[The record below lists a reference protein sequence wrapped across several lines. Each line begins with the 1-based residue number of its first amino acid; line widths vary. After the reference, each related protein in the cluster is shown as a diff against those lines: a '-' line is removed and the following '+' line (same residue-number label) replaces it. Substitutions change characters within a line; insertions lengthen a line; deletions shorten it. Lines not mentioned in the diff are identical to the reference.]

1 MNFSAPGDGIN
12 CEIDHD
18 NSYGTSRA
26 GRQYPSVD
34 SLVNSDSFE
43 EIDSDIDSIAEST
56 GSLGTPPRSR
66 KYLYPKKEYVD
77 HLQPE
82 EVRWCF
88 KKEGDKKW
96 TPFIG
101 YDSLRI
107 ECRFRVQQKNGTEDL
122 TDKEVEDLDL
132 ILVRGGLYEI
142 DVPKRSG
149 RPVYWSG
156 MYVSSNI

>member
-12 CEIDHD
+12 CEIGHED
-18 NSYGTSRA
+18 SCGTS
-26 GRQYPSVD
+26 GRLYPSVD
-34 SLVNSDSFE
+34 SLANSDSFE
-43 EIDSDIDSIAEST
+43 EIDSDKDSIAGST
-56 GSLGTPPRSR
+56 GFGTPPRSR

-96 TPFIG
+96 IPFIG

-107 ECRFRVQQKNGTEDL
+107 ECRFRVQQQNGTEDL
-122 TDKEVEDLDL
+122 TDTEVADLDL

-156 MYVSSNI
+156 NALF